1 MEAPGQ
7 PAPEVRVVAI
17 IGAGRL
23 GRRFAL
29 LCAGAGFDVVLEDVM
44 PVNLRRA
51 ADEYQEMTAGLVS
64 TGTLS
69 VALTV
74 EQAVERADIAVDF
87 VPDELESKLE
97 IFSLMDRMA
106 PPRTIFCT
114 PSDALS
120 ITDLASCVYRP
131 ERCFAVRG
139 DLFGGEMVRLLY
151 PEAASVAAQDALK
164 IFFQKIGA
172 KAELEPDPDAPVL
185 MKNIAGR

>member
-1 MEAPGQ
+1 MPFTPGL
-7 PAPEVRVVAI
+7 PVAGIRVVAV

-29 LCAGAGFDVVLEDVM
+29 ECAAAGFEVVLEDVM

-51 ADEYQEMTAGLVS
+51 QDEYVALGLAS
-64 TGTLS
+64 AGTLS

-74 EQAVERADIAVDF
+74 EEAVASADVAVDF

-114 PSDALS
+114 PTDALS

-131 ERCFAVRG
+131 DRCFAVTGELVR
-139 DLFGGEMVRLLY
+139 GGEGRLLHPETHLASALGALRAFFEAIGVRL
-151 PEAASVAAQDALK
+151 EVA
-164 IFFQKIGA
+164 F
-172 KAELEPDPDAPVL
+172 DPNPPML
-185 MKNIAGR
+185 MKNQ

>member
-1 MEAPGQ
+1 MTDVSVPSAIG
-7 PAPEVRVVAI
+7 VVAV
-17 IGAGRL
+17 IGAGSA

-29 LCAGAGFDVVLEDVM
+29 RCAAAGFDVVLEDVM
-44 PVNLRRA
+44 PENLRRA
-51 ADEYQEMTAGLVS
+51 EGEYLAMTSAVGR
-64 TGTLS
+64 LS

-74 EQAVERADIAVDF
+74 EAAVERADLAIDF

-106 PPRTIFCT
+106 PPRTIFLT

-139 DLFGGEMVRLLY
+139 DLLDGAVRVLY
-151 PEAASVAAQDALK
+151 PAGRSDGALAGVEGFLRGIGLSVGIEA
-164 IFFQKIGA
+164 
-172 KAELEPDPDAPVL
+172 DPDVPMLV
-185 MKNIAGR
+185 KNLGLP